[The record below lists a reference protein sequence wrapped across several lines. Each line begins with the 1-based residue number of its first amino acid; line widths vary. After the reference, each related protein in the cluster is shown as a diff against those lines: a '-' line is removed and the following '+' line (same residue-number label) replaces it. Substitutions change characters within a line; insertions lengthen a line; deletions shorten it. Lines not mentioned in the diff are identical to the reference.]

1 MGLVNANVRPRVL
14 QEVTLITYTPD
25 QCYKKH
31 FYYNPD
37 YNPDEVEQHP
47 IPVWK
52 GYGSCTVDGYGHNY
66 PKTGQSSTCPGDSGS
81 PVFWEDIN
89 DNQRAYMIGINKVEK
104 TIMQRFG
111 E

>member
-1 MGLVNANVRPRVL
+1 MGLVNENVKPRVL

-31 FYYNPD
+31 FYS
-37 YNPDEVEQHP
+37 NPDEQLL

-66 PKTGQSSTCPGDSGS
+66 PNTGQSSTCPGDSGS

-89 DNQRAYMIGINKVEK
+89 DNQRAYMIGKNNVEK

>member
-1 MGLVNANVRPRVL
+1 MHP
-14 QEVTLITYTPD
+14 
-25 QCYKKH
+25 
-31 FYYNPD
+31 
-37 YNPDEVEQHP
+37 PDEVEQLS

-66 PKTGQSSTCPGDSGS
+66 PNTGQSSTCPGDSGS

-89 DNQRAYMIGINKVEK
+89 DNQRAYMIGKNNVEK

>member
-1 MGLVNANVRPRVL
+1 MLIQEFYRKSPWLHIHQINAIRS
-14 QEVTLITYTPD
+14 
-25 QCYKKH
+25 KH

-37 YNPDEVEQHP
+37 FPDNPELS

-66 PKTGQSSTCPGDSGS
+66 PNTGQSSTCPGDSGS

-89 DNQRAYMIGINKVEK
+89 DNQRAYMIGKNNVEK

>member
-1 MGLVNANVRPRVL
+1 MGLVNENVRPRVL

-31 FYYNPD
+31 FYYNP
-37 YNPDEVEQHP
+37 EVVQLP
-47 IPVWK
+47 IPVQK

-66 PKTGQSSTCPGDSGS
+66 PNTGQSSTCPGDSGS